1 MDLLYRFRGL
11 AIGALFGV
19 DYSSVSQ
26 ERKRLRERIGRDE
39 ALSELMQRL
48 ERGLST
54 IKI

>member
-1 MDLLYRFRGL
+1 LGGL
-11 AIGALFGV
+11 KGPAIGTLFGV

-26 ERKRLRERIGRDE
+26 ERKRLRERLGRDQ